1 VDVLLNKESKRE
13 TPSVVTFT
21 AKQRMMGTDAG
32 TPAQPAVRL
41 PWPAA
46 LPPCLPSQHVTP
58 GGGLAAK
65 VTAQCLPHQASATA
79 HSAAMHRPSTRAL
92 RRRYCS
98 ALPAA
103 GGMATNPRNTVS
115 QLKRLMGKKY
125 SDPQVQQDL
134 HSFPFKVAAGPNG
147 ECLFEVG
154 DDAAGISCQGVRAY
168 AGRAAMQGVHGDAA

>member
-1 VDVLLNKESKRE
+1 
-13 TPSVVTFT
+13 
-21 AKQRMMGTDAG
+21 
-32 TPAQPAVRL
+32 
-41 PWPAA
+41 
-46 LPPCLPSQHVTP
+46 
-58 GGGLAAK
+58 
-65 VTAQCLPHQASATA
+65 
-79 HSAAMHRPSTRAL
+79 MHRPSTRAL